1 MIPPPQK
8 FWILNAGRETGHGVD
23 KTENRAHMRGWYTW
37 QINRTTGART

>member
-23 KTENRAHMRGWYTW
+23 KTEILARMRGWYAW
-37 QINRTTGART
+37 QRNRTTGVRT

>member
-23 KTENRAHMRGWYTW
+23 KTEIRAHMRGWYTW
-37 QINRTTGART
+37 QRNRITEAKT